1 MAAIFEHGYALVVGI
16 DDNKISRLALP
27 TVAKDVQAVY
37 DVLVHPERCAYQ
49 EDNVKLLSGADSTK
63 NNILE
68 AFMWLKEKVKAD
80 ADATAVIYYSG
91 HGYRDTATEEYYL
104 IPYDFQS
111 VARVRIDALQ
121 AELVAAEIAE
131 IKSPRVLVIL
141 DCCHAE
147 GMQVKN
153 LDFADG
159 PELKSVAFPEDAS
172 LTKNLPAYQEGSKD
186 VSELS
191 EGNGR
196 AVLNSSTG
204 SESSYVRSDKKMSVF
219 TYHLIEAL
227 TGHAPHNEDDTTVV
241 VTDVMSWVYRRV
253 KETAAAMR
261 VSQTPVMHT
270 SNVFPVAQLIG
281 GEGVAKGVDGRPA
294 PPDPLAP
301 LPGAAINV
309 EGDNALVATGDHATI
324 NQAEGATV
332 SGSVNT
338 GGGDFAGRDVH
349 KGDNVQGNKYGGDH
363 VEGDKFSGD
372 KVMGNKV
379 EGDNINVGNI
389 SGSGIAIGRGAQAT
403 VSTTNYGSGSGVDF
417 GQLFAPLQTIVAQNA
432 PAQVGDV
439 NTLKAEV
446 QRGSG
451 ADDEVVG
458 DLIYSIATAVPAAK
472 PILQQIFANPAAAE
486 AVGGITKVTL
496 KRL

>member
-172 LTKNLPAYQEGSKD
+172 LTKNLP
-186 VSELS
+186 
-191 EGNGR
+191 
-196 AVLNSSTG
+196 
-204 SESSYVRSDKKMSVF
+204 
-219 TYHLIEAL
+219 
-227 TGHAPHNEDDTTVV
+227 
-241 VTDVMSWVYRRV
+241 
-253 KETAAAMR
+253 
-261 VSQTPVMHT
+261 
-270 SNVFPVAQLIG
+270 
-281 GEGVAKGVDGRPA
+281 
-294 PPDPLAP
+294 
-301 LPGAAINV
+301 
-309 EGDNALVATGDHATI
+309 
-324 NQAEGATV
+324 
-332 SGSVNT
+332 
-338 GGGDFAGRDVH
+338 
-349 KGDNVQGNKYGGDH
+349 
-363 VEGDKFSGD
+363 
-372 KVMGNKV
+372 
-379 EGDNINVGNI
+379 
-389 SGSGIAIGRGAQAT
+389 
-403 VSTTNYGSGSGVDF
+403 
-417 GQLFAPLQTIVAQNA
+417 
-432 PAQVGDV
+432 
-439 NTLKAEV
+439 
-446 QRGSG
+446 
-451 ADDEVVG
+451 
-458 DLIYSIATAVPAAK
+458 
-472 PILQQIFANPAAAE
+472 
-486 AVGGITKVTL
+486 
-496 KRL
+496 